1 MPDLPALES
10 GVAVLPRRSAR
21 VTPMAASVRHPLLVL
36 LLASLVTVAAGQ
48 SAAPLPNHAGSLKLA
63 VIGDNGTGK
72 QPQLDVAAQMA
83 LAHASFPFELVL
95 MMGDNFYGAQGPDD
109 LEKKFARPY
118 RPLLDAGVTFRAALG
133 NHDDIATVTY
143 PPIHMDG
150 RYYTY
155 ARQNVRF
162 IVLDTNV
169 LDAPQLAWARAT
181 LQQAR
186 EPWKI
191 AYFHH
196 PLYGNAGRHGSN
208 VDLRVLLEPVLLE
221 FGVQAVFSGHD
232 HVYERLKPQRGIHY
246 FVVGSA
252 GQLRKGDLQPA
263 ETTAAGFDEDRAF
276 MLVEISG
283 DDLFFHAISRTGA
296 TVDSGVIRRQTARI
310 GS

>member
-1 MPDLPALES
+1 
-10 GVAVLPRRSAR
+10 
-21 VTPMAASVRHPLLVL
+21 MAASVRHPLLVL

-72 QPQLDVAAQMA
+72 QPQLDVATQMA
-83 LAHASFPFELVL
+83 LAHESFPFELVL
-95 MMGDNFYGAQGPDD
+95 MLGDNFYGAQGPDD

-150 RYYTY
+150 RVLHLRAPERQIHR
-155 ARQNVRF
+155 ARHQR
-162 IVLDTNV
+162 
-169 LDAPQLAWARAT
+169 ARRA
-181 LQQAR
+181 AAGVGSRHAAAGR

-221 FGVQAVFSGHD
+221 FGVQVVFSGHD

-246 FVVGSA
+246 FVAGSG
-252 GQLRKGDLQPA
+252 GQLRKGDLQPS
-263 ETTAAGFDEDRAF
+263 ETTAAGFDQDQAF

-283 DDLFFHAISRTGA
+283 DDLSLPHHLADGRDRGF
-296 TVDSGVIRRQTARI
+296 RRDPPADRAHRQLTRRGDDDARP
-310 GS
+310 